1 MTSLEY
7 LRPSTMEEAVELL
20 KKGIPLAGGTEITP
34 RRQDLQ
40 TVIDLSQLGL
50 DQITVSENTISI
62 GATTKLQAILESND
76 LPQALRDVCRLEAG
90 WNTRNMASLAG
101 AIKSADGRSPL
112 ITVLLALEPDII
124 YEPSAGRMKLDAFLD
139 IRDQPQIIRKIEF
152 ISPLD
157 LYYEQVSRSPRDF
170 PLVSVALSVREEST
184 GELAVNISLGG
195 FGPRP
200 IQLMPVKADFERAA
214 ILAIEAYADA
224 DDAWASGEYRSHAA
238 QVLVSR
244 LVAKS
249 QER

>member
-1 MTSLEY
+1 MIMKQVYLGAMGWSYNFWPIYENASSNEY
-7 LRPSTMEEAVELL
+7 LQSYSNHFNSVEINSTFY
-20 KKGIPLAGGTEITP
+20 GIPRKSSVEKWRDQTP
-34 RRQDLQ
+34 EGFVFSVKIPR
-40 TVIDLSQLGL
+40 S
-50 DQITVSENTISI
+50 ISH
-62 GATTKLQAILESND
+62 SS
-76 LPQALRDVCRLEAG
+76 
-90 WNTRNMASLAG
+90 SLNY
-101 AIKSADGRSPL
+101 DP
-112 ITVLLALEPDII
+112 E
-124 YEPSAGRMKLDAFLD
+124 KLDAFLD

-195 FGPRP
+195 FGQRP